1 MRKKLFSMLALL
13 LVAVTGAWA
22 DTVVL
27 GTPDESV
34 STHSDANGIITIT
47 DGSGS
52 AGVQQGSSS
61 YKITYDGTEY
71 VPMKFSGSRNFTLS
85 YKEGVTISK
94 VTLLSMSNGDAA
106 GTVGAGD
113 GDAVSLGTFPARNTA
128 GNCLTVDITGKTGL
142 RGSRQ
147 FLAIIV
153 VDYTATSV
161 EDSKTTYDVTV
172 KEGTED
178 AANWTINPTS
188 ADAGEQVTLKYN
200 GTRKVVSVK
209 GVKKPVLLTAI
220 KLNKTATEI
229 EKTKTETLSVEKF
242 TPARA
247 SDKTVTWSS
256 DNTAVA
262 TVNAKG
268 EVTAV
273 AEGTANIT
281 ATANDGSGVKATCAV
296 TVKPQQVNV
305 DNRGFGASPWE
316 NGMGGTLRTE

>member
-1 MRKKLFSMLALL
+1 MQSKGIKKIEVYGYVTPETTKYDLTLA
-13 LVAVTGAWA
+13 
-22 DTVVL
+22 
-27 GTPDESV
+27 
-34 STHSDANGIITIT
+34 N
-47 DGSGS
+47 
-52 AGVQQGSSS
+52 
-61 YKITYDGTEY
+61 
-71 VPMKFSGSRNFTLS
+71 
-85 YKEGVTISK
+85 
-94 VTLLSMSNGDAA
+94 
-106 GTVGAGD
+106 
-113 GDAVSLGTFPARNTA
+113 
-128 GNCLTVDITGKTGL
+128 
-142 RGSRQ
+142 
-147 FLAIIV
+147 
-153 VDYTATSV
+153 
-161 EDSKTTYDVTV
+161 
-172 KEGTED
+172 GTED
-178 AANWTINPTS
+178 AANWTINPAS